1 MQFDKQMLQEWVDK
15 LVAWLQNSVLTA
27 DSLIQAIIIG
37 VAFCIALAL
46 SNRTVKW
53 MRRHEQDSGATR
65 RATAIFDDLMLSIY
79 WLALQWL
86 AILIVSSLGQPVG
99 VQKIVASLLTAWLII
114 HLASSLAGET
124 LWTRLLAWTA
134 WTIAALNIVN
144 LLGPT
149 VAALDSTAIT
159 LGDLRVSPYLVL
171 KAVLALAFL
180 LWGATILGNQ
190 VDNRVKASALSPSL
204 KVLISKLSRIGLIVA
219 ALLISVQAVGLD
231 LSVLAFFGGAVGL
244 GIGFGL
250 QKIIGNLVSGVILL
264 VDKSIKPGDV
274 VAVGGTYGWVKT
286 LGGRYVSVITRDGVE
301 HLIPNETLITERV
314 ENWTHS
320 DRNVRL
326 KIPIG
331 VHYNADLHQAIE
343 LCIEAAAEH
352 SRVLQRPPPRCLLKG
367 FGDNAVDLE
376 IRLWINDANEG
387 VSNLKSAVML
397 SVWDKFQAN
406 DIEIPYPQ
414 RDLHL
419 KNPDLLKSILTPEAE
434 TVAT

>member
-1 MQFDKQMLQEWVDK
+1 MNFDKQMLQQWKDQ
-15 LVAWLQNSVLTA
+15 LIGWLQNSVFTV
-27 DSLIQAIIIG
+27 DSLIQALIIG
-37 VAFCIALAL
+37 VAFFIALAL
-46 SNRTVKW
+46 SSRTVKW
-53 MRRHEQDSGATR
+53 MRRHQGDSGTTR

-86 AILIVSSLGQPVG
+86 AILIVTSLGQPVG

-124 LWTRLLAWTA
+124 LWTRMLAWIA
-134 WTIAALNIVN
+134 WTIAALNILN

-149 VAALDSTAIT
+149 VSALDSTAIT
-159 LGDLRVSPYLVL
+159 LGDLRISPYLVL

-190 VDNRVKASALSPSL
+190 VDTRVKASTLSPSL
-204 KVLISKLSRIGLIVA
+204 KVLIAKLSRIGLIVA

-343 LCIEAAAEH
+343 LCVEAATDH
-352 SRVLQRPPPRCLLKG
+352 PRVLTRPPPRCLLKG

-397 SVWDKFQAN
+397 GVWDKFQAN
-406 DIEIPYPQ
+406 EIEIPYPQ

-419 KNPDLLKSILTPEAE
+419 KNPELLRSVLSPQGESTTA
-434 TVAT
+434 